1 MSSQPKNRL
10 KNLRQMRIN
19 GITYE
24 IDWTQFKKGRSFFVP
39 CLDADEA
46 KAVVKRTTERL
57 GFEVRVKLVV
67 EDGFRGLR
75 VWRVG

>member
-1 MSSQPKNRL
+1 MHRL
-10 KNLRQMRIN
+10 KNLRQMRVN
-19 GITYE
+19 GITYK

-46 KAVVKRTTERL
+46 KAVVKDTMERL
-57 GFEVRVKLVV
+57 GFEVKVKLVV

-75 VWRVG
+75 IWRVG